1 MSLITHL
8 VWPYTGQDFRRINKW
23 VGSRRPGKTQ
33 LPCRAKEERWVMV
46 RAELAAAAMRGH
58 LGVLTS
64 EREYEPELGFTAS
77 EVSVLARLNPERP
90 AGASSPAPLP
100 QLGAL
105 ALASPGLR

>member
-23 VGSRRPGKTQ
+23 VGFRRPGKTQ
-33 LPCRAKEERWVMV
+33 CRAKEEQWVMV

-64 EREYEPELGFTAS
+64 EREHEPEFGFTAS
-77 EVSVLARLNPERP
+77 EVSVLVRLNPERP
-90 AGASSPAPLP
+90 AEASSPAPLP